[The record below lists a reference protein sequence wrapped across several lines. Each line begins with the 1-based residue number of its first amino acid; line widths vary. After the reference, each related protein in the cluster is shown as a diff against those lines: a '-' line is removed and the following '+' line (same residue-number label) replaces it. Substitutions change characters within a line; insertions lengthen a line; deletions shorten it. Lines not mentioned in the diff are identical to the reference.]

1 MQSVTVRAPAKVNLQ
16 LAVGPRREDGYH
28 DLVNV
33 FHAVSVF
40 DEVTATPATKLRITV
55 EGEAAAAVP
64 TGETNLAAKAARAL
78 AAVTRTYAV
87 VPSGGRRVGPEPRIH
102 LHIKKGIPVAGG
114 MAGGSADAAA
124 ALVACDAVWQTGLWD
139 TRTGRDTIMEIA
151 ADLGADVPFALLGGT
166 AVGVGKGDRLSIA
179 LARGTYHW
187 VFALADGGLSTPA
200 VYAECD
206 RLRGDPAEAPKPMA
220 SPALM
225 AALSAGDPVALGS
238 ALSNDLQQAAIQ
250 LRPSSAAR
258 STPVASTGRWARSS
272 PGRGLPAPSLPR
284 TWSTCT
290 TSPLHSR
297 RWASAGPFVLRP
309 ARHLARA
316 LSQAMPRPAP
326 PGGHEGAYT
335 SDSGLSNGV
344 TRRRRRSAK
353 VERSAAGKA
362 PSSSRSRSSRSAK
375 ASSTLVRP
383 AGLSRTRT
391 PRRS

>member
-64 TGETNLAAKAARAL
+64 TDETNLAAKAARAL

-139 TRTGRDTIMEIA
+139 TRAGRDTIMEIA

-220 SPALM
+220 SPVLM
-225 AALSAGDPVALGS
+225 AALSAGDPVALGA
-238 ALSNDLQQAAIQ
+238 ALSNDLQQAAIRLRPQ
-250 LRPSSAAR
+250 LRRTLDAGREHGALGAIVSGSGPTCAFLAADVEHMYDIAVALSAMGVCRAVR
-258 STPVASTGRWARSS
+258 TATGPAPGTRIVASDAATGS
-272 PGRGLPAPSLPR
+272 
-284 TWSTCT
+284 
-290 TSPLHSR
+290 
-297 RWASAGPFVLRP
+297 
-309 ARHLARA
+309 
-316 LSQAMPRPAP
+316 
-326 PGGHEGAYT
+326 
-335 SDSGLSNGV
+335 
-344 TRRRRRSAK
+344 TRR
-353 VERSAAGKA
+353 
-362 PSSSRSRSSRSAK
+362 
-375 ASSTLVRP
+375 T
-383 AGLSRTRT
+383 
-391 PRRS
+391 